1 MNIARVTDQNL
12 KSYGKL
18 VESWP
23 SKLNRYMVTVRF
35 KGSDK
40 TYTMSKNSVED
51 VNDQLVI
58 DQWIN
63 EDKEL
68 LTIKRQTP

>member
-1 MNIARVTDQNL
+1 MNIARIKDKDL

-23 SKLNRYMVTVRF
+23 NRLNRYMVHVRF

-51 VNDQLVI
+51 VDDQLVI